1 MFPSHGGG
9 RATGEN
15 SNVSPRP
22 EDGARRG
29 GGGDTS
35 KHLLTQHPS
44 FPSSHHHQCLKNELM
59 YILSDFDLDSSLNTY
74 IMLGH
79 SFGD

>member
-44 FPSSHHHQCLKNELM
+44 FSSSHHHQCPCSGSLLIRLLLFM
-59 YILSDFDLDSSLNTY
+59 RHPVTQYILDKNRAN
-74 IMLGH
+74 M
-79 SFGD
+79 

>member
-44 FPSSHHHQCLKNELM
+44 FPSSNQCPCTGS
-59 YILSDFDLDSSLNTY
+59 LSSINTSATFY
-74 IMLGH
+74 ETP
-79 SFGD
+79 SNPVYT

>member
-44 FPSSHHHQCLKNELM
+44 FSSSHHQCM
-59 YILSDFDLDSSLNTY
+59 YILYMYRESINKSSTFYETPSNPVYT
-74 IMLGH
+74 
-79 SFGD
+79 

>member
-44 FPSSHHHQCLKNELM
+44 FSSSHNQCMYRVQGVYQYSIRLLLFM
-59 YILSDFDLDSSLNTY
+59 RHPVTQYILDN
-74 IMLGH
+74 
-79 SFGD
+79 

>member
-35 KHLLTQHPS
+35 KHLLTQHPY
-44 FPSSHHHQCLKNELM
+44 FLHHIIINVHVQGVYQSIRLLLFMRNPVTQF
-59 YILSDFDLDSSLNTY
+59 ILDN
-74 IMLGH
+74 
-79 SFGD
+79 